1 MNPKR
6 NKDLDRCESVLGD
19 MIISCQN
26 HKRGMSDREKMP
38 PCPEYDLYNIRDQA
52 LITAIQALEENKRL
66 RGVLKEIVNVEHSV
80 EWHKV
85 ESAKYTQSRLYHEVR
100 DIAKNALE
108 TLEER

>member
-38 PCPEYDLYNIRDQA
+38 PCPEYDLYNIREQA
-52 LITAIQALEENKRL
+52 LTASLQALEENKRL
-66 RGVLKEIVNVEHSV
+66 MGALVEIHRIAIQSGVYSFNNIV
-80 EWHKV
+80 
-85 ESAKYTQSRLYHEVR
+85 
-100 DIAKNALE
+100 DIAQNALE
-108 TLEER
+108 ER